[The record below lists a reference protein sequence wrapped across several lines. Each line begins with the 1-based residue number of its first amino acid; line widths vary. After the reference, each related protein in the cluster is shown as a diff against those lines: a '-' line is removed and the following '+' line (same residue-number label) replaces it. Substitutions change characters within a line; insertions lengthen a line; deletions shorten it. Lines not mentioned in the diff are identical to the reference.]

1 MVKHSFTLYNEAGD
15 VLERHLTP
23 ATLTQ
28 ARTLA
33 RQEAAERGAPG
44 VLHWGAAKRLY
55 VEPEGHISE
64 LYRHDGRL
72 GCVALWRSRA
82 TGTEVGLYHARQAG
96 IESDPECRWAVVCE
110 KHGTLVCHPT
120 LAEARRTRSGREF
133 CDECQAKE

>member
-1 MVKHSFTLYNEAGD
+1 MAAKQSFTLYNEDGQAFQ
-15 VLERHLTP
+15 RCPTA
-23 ATLTQ
+23 ATLAQ

-33 RQEAAERGAPG
+33 KQEAARSGGPV
-44 VLHWGAAKRLY
+44 VLHWGAATRLY
-55 VEPEGHISE
+55 VEPEGRICE

-72 GCVALWRSRA
+72 GCVALWRSRV

-133 CDECQAKE
+133 CDECQDQ